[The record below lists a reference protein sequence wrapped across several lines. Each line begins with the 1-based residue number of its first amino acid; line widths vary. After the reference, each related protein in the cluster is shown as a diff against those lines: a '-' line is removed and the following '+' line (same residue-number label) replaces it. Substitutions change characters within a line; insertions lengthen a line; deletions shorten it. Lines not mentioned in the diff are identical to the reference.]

1 MVKRIK
7 NLSISLGRT
16 ILTWKAF
23 SSFLSLV
30 GVLAFFYWQVGD
42 ILFNKT
48 IIRGSILDLG
58 VNWAIVAMPVA
69 MLMISGE
76 FDLSV
81 GSVYALAAGGIFK
94 LFQIGLHP
102 LLAFV
107 VIIAACSLIG
117 LLHASIT
124 LKLGIPS
131 FITTLAGMWF
141 WRSVVNAMWEY
152 TPTAPADAIDYF
164 DNAFGVKM
172 AGGWF
177 YSKFLILLGIFAILW
192 IVLERTPFGNSV
204 FAAGGN
210 YEAALARGSKPERT
224 KMVMFIVTSTLAGFA
239 GVVSATS
246 AGATMTNTATGL
258 ELYMI
263 AAAVIGGASLTG
275 GVGTIEGAFIGTFML
290 RYINTGVIQMGI
302 ESKWFQGIVG
312 VVLLLAA
319 VMNRNFRNKVIRR
332 FT

>member
-1 MVKRIK
+1 MKRIK
-7 NLSISLGRT
+7 DFSLSLGKN
-16 ILTWKAF
+16 ILTWKAL
-23 SSFLSLV
+23 SSFLSLAA
-30 GVLAFFYWQVGD
+30 VLVFFYWQVGD
-42 ILFNKT
+42 ILFNKS
-48 IIRGSILDLG
+48 IIRGSLLDLG

-102 LLAFV
+102 LLSF
-107 VIIAACSLIG
+107 VIIIIACFLIG
-117 LLHASIT
+117 LIHASIT

-141 WRSVVNAMWEY
+141 WRSVLNAMWRY
-152 TPTAPADAIDYF
+152 TPTAPANAIDYF
-164 DNAFGVKM
+164 DNVFGVRL

-177 YSKFLILLGIFAILW
+177 YSKFLFLVVIFVILW
-192 IVLERTPFGNSV
+192 IVLERTPFGNSI

-210 YEAALARGSKPERT
+210 FEAALARGSKPQRT
-224 KMVMFIVTSTLAGFA
+224 KMVMFILTSTLAGFA
-239 GVVSATS
+239 GIVSATS
-246 AGATMTNTATGL
+246 SGATMTNTAMGL

-275 GVGTIEGAFIGTFML
+275 GIGTVEGAFIGTFLL
-290 RYINTGVIQMGI
+290 RFINSGVIQMGV

-312 VVLLLAA
+312 VILLLSA
-319 VMNRNFRNKVIRR
+319 VLNRNFRSKVIRR
-332 FT
+332 FK

>member
-1 MVKRIK
+1 MKKIR
-7 NLSISLGRT
+7 SLGGSVGRT
-16 ILTWKAF
+16 FLTWKAL
-23 SSFLSLV
+23 SSFISLIA
-30 GVLAFFYWQVGD
+30 VLAFFYWQVGD
-42 ILFNKT
+42 ILFNKS
-48 IIRGSILDLG
+48 IVRGSILDLG

-81 GSVYALAAGGIFK
+81 GSVYALGACGIFK
-94 LFQIGLHP
+94 LFQVGLHP

-107 VIIAACSLIG
+107 IIIAACALIG

-124 LKLGIPS
+124 LRLGIPS

-141 WRSVVNAMWEY
+141 WRSVVNAMWQY
-152 TPTAPADAIDYF
+152 TPTAPQSAINYF
-164 DNAFGVKM
+164 DNVFGVRLG
-172 AGGWF
+172 GGWF
-177 YSKFLILLGIFAILW
+177 YSKFLILVAIFAILW
-192 IVLERTPFGNSV
+192 IVLERTPFGNSI

-210 YEAALARGSKPERT
+210 YDAALARGSKPDRT
-224 KMVMFIVTSTLAGFA
+224 KMVLFVLTSTLAGFA

-275 GVGTIEGAFIGTFML
+275 GVGSVEGAFLGTFLL

-319 VMNRNFRNKVIRR
+319 VLNRNFRRRVIKR

>member
-1 MVKRIK
+1 VNRLT
-7 NLSISLGRT
+7 NGVSSTGRA
-16 ILTWKAF
+16 LFTWKAL

-30 GVLAFFYWQVGD
+30 FVLAFFYWQVGG
-42 ILFNKT
+42 ILFNKS
-48 IIRGSILDLG
+48 IVRGSILDLG
-58 VNWAIVAMPVA
+58 VNWAIVALPVA
-69 MLMISGE
+69 MLMIAGE

-81 GSVYALAAGGIFK
+81 GSVYALGACGIFK
-94 LFQIGLHP
+94 LFQMGFHP
-102 LLAFV
+102 LVSFII
-107 VIIAACSLIG
+107 IIAACSLIG
-117 LLHASIT
+117 FIHGTVT
-124 LKLGIPS
+124 LRLRIPS

-141 WRSVVNAMWEY
+141 WRSVVNSLWQY
-152 TPTAPADAIDYF
+152 SPTAPGDAIRYF
-164 DNAFGVKM
+164 DNIFGVRL

-177 YSKFLILLGIFAILW
+177 YSKFLFLVGIFVILW
-192 IVLERTPFGNSV
+192 IILERMPFGNTI

-210 YEAALARGSKPERT
+210 YEAALARGAKPKRT
-224 KMVMFIVTSTLAGFA
+224 KLVLFILTSTLAGFA

-246 AGATMTNTATGL
+246 SGATMTNTATGL

-275 GVGTIEGAFIGTFML
+275 GVGSVEGALVGTFLL

-319 VMNRNFRNKVIRR
+319 VLNRNFRRKVIKR

>member
-1 MVKRIK
+1 MRKIK
-7 NLSISLGRT
+7 DFGWSVGRT
-16 ILTWKAF
+16 TLTWKAL
-23 SSFLSLV
+23 SSFISLIV
-30 GVLAFFYWQVGD
+30 VLAFFYWQVGD
-42 ILFNKT
+42 ILFNKS
-48 IIRGSILDLG
+48 IVRGSILDLG
-58 VNWAIVAMPVA
+58 VNWAIVALPVA

-81 GSVYALAAGGIFK
+81 GSVFALGASGIFK

-107 VIIAACSLIG
+107 IILAACALIG
-117 LLHASIT
+117 FVHASIT
-124 LKLGIPS
+124 IKLGIPS

-141 WRSVVNAMWEY
+141 WRSVVNAMWSY
-152 TPTAPADAIDYF
+152 TPSAPRSAIEYF
-164 DNAFGVKM
+164 NNVFGVRM

-177 YSKFLILLGIFAILW
+177 YSKFLFLIAIFVILW
-192 IVLERTPFGNSV
+192 IVLERTPFGNSI

-210 YEAALARGSKPERT
+210 YDAALARGSKPDRT
-224 KMVMFIVTSTLAGFA
+224 KLVLFILTSTLAGFA

-246 AGATMTNTATGL
+246 AGATMTNTAMGL

-263 AAAVIGGASLTG
+263 AAAVIGGAALTG
-275 GVGTIEGAFIGTFML
+275 GVGSLEGAFIGTFLL

-302 ESKWFQGIVG
+302 QSKWFQGIIG

-319 VMNRNFRNKVIRR
+319 VLNRNFRSRVIKR

>member
-1 MVKRIK
+1 MKQIWATSRLVGK
-7 NLSISLGRT
+7 N
-16 ILTWKAF
+16 ILTWKAL
-23 SSFLSLV
+23 SSFLSLL

-42 ILFNKT
+42 ILFDKT

-58 VNWAIVAMPVA
+58 VNWAIVALPVA

-81 GSVYALAAGGIFK
+81 GSVYALGAGGIFK
-94 LFQIGLHP
+94 LFQLGFHP
-102 LLAFV
+102 LLAFILT
-107 VIIAACSLIG
+107 IIACALVG
-117 LLHASIT
+117 MLHGTIT

-141 WRSVVNAMWEY
+141 WRSVINAIWEY
-152 TPTAPADAIDYF
+152 TPTAPPEAIQYF
-164 DNAFGVKM
+164 DSVFGVKM

-177 YSKFLILLGIFAILW
+177 YSKFIILIGLFIILW
-192 IVLERTPFGNSV
+192 VILERTPFGNSI

-210 YEAALARGSKPERT
+210 YEAALARGAKPERT
-224 KMVMFIVTSTLAGFA
+224 KLIMFIATSTLAGFA

-246 AGATMTNTATGL
+246 SGATMTNTAMGL

-263 AAAVIGGASLTG
+263 AAAVIGGASLMG
-275 GVGTIEGAFIGTFML
+275 GVGSVEGALIGTFLL
-290 RYINTGVIQMGI
+290 RYINTGVIQLGI

-312 VVLLLAA
+312 MVLLLA
-319 VMNRNFRNKVIRR
+319 VILNRNFRNRVVRR
-332 FT
+332 LT

>member
-1 MVKRIK
+1 VKQIK
-7 NLSISLGRT
+7 DFSLALGKK
-16 ILTWKAF
+16 ILTWKAL
-23 SSFLSLV
+23 SSFLSLAA
-30 GVLAFFYWQVGD
+30 VLAFFYWQVGD
-42 ILFNKT
+42 ILFHKT
-48 IIRGSILDLG
+48 IIRGSLLDLG
-58 VNWAIVAMPVA
+58 VNWAIVALPVA

-102 LLAFV
+102 LLAFII
-107 VIIAACSLIG
+107 IIAGCSLIG

-124 LKLGIPS
+124 LRLGIPS

-141 WRSVVNAMWEY
+141 WRSVVNAMWDY
-152 TPTAPADAIDYF
+152 TPTAPADAINYF
-164 DNAFGVKM
+164 DNVFGVKLM
-172 AGGWF
+172 WGWF
-177 YSKFLILLGIFAILW
+177 YSKFLILLAIFIILW
-192 IVLERTPFGNSV
+192 IVLERTPFGNSI

-224 KMVMFIVTSTLAGFA
+224 KMVMFIITSTLAGFA
-239 GVVSATS
+239 GIVSATS

-275 GVGTIEGAFIGTFML
+275 GVGSVEGAFLGTFLL

-319 VMNRNFRNKVIRR
+319 VLNRNFRNKVIRR

>member
-1 MVKRIK
+1 VKQIK
-7 NLSISLGRT
+7 DYSLSLGKT
-16 ILTWKAF
+16 IITWKAF

-42 ILFNKT
+42 ILFNKM
-48 IIRGSILDLG
+48 IIRGSLLDLG

-107 VIIAACSLIG
+107 IIIAACALIG
-117 LLHASIT
+117 LVHASIT

-141 WRSVVNAMWEY
+141 WRSVVNAMWNY
-152 TPTAPADAIDYF
+152 TPTAPADAINYF
-164 DNAFGVKM
+164 DNIFGVKM

-177 YSKFLILLGIFAILW
+177 YSKFLFMVGIFIVLW
-192 IVLERTPFGNSV
+192 IVLERTPFGNSI

-210 YEAALARGSKPERT
+210 YEAALARGSKPQRT
-224 KMVMFIVTSTLAGFA
+224 KMMMFILTSTLAGFA

-275 GVGTIEGAFIGTFML
+275 GVGTVEGAFIGTFML

-319 VMNRNFRNKVIRR
+319 VLNRNFRNKVIRR

>member
-1 MVKRIK
+1 MKQIK
-7 NLSISLGRT
+7 DFSLALGKK
-16 ILTWKAF
+16 ILTWKAL
-23 SSFLSLV
+23 SSFLSLAA
-30 GVLAFFYWQVGD
+30 VLAFFYWQVGD
-42 ILFNKT
+42 ILFHKT
-48 IIRGSILDLG
+48 IIRGSLLDLG
-58 VNWAIVAMPVA
+58 VNWAIVALPVA

-102 LLAFV
+102 LLAFII
-107 VIIAACSLIG
+107 IIAGCSLIG

-124 LKLGIPS
+124 LRLGIPS

-141 WRSVVNAMWEY
+141 WRSVVNAMWDY
-152 TPTAPADAIDYF
+152 TPTAPADAINYF
-164 DNAFGVKM
+164 DNVFGVKLM
-172 AGGWF
+172 WGWF
-177 YSKFLILLGIFAILW
+177 YSKFLILLAIFIILW
-192 IVLERTPFGNSV
+192 IVLERTPFGNSI

-224 KMVMFIVTSTLAGFA
+224 KMVMFILTSTLAGFA
-239 GVVSATS
+239 GIVSATS

-275 GVGTIEGAFIGTFML
+275 GVGSVEGAFLGTFLL

-319 VMNRNFRNKVIRR
+319 VLNRNFRNKVIRR